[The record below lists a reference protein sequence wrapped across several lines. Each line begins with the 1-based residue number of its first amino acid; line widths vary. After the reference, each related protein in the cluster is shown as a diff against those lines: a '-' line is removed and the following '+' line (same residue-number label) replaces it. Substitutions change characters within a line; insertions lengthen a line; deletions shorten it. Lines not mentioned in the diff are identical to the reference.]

1 MRGDQLA
8 RQWRIIRA
16 IEASPNGLTVAEI
29 AQREE
34 TGIRTIYRDLEA
46 LQAAGFP
53 LYTERVNGANR
64 WAFVDTFKFK
74 IPPPF
79 TLTELMSLYFYKDL
93 VRVFNWTPFHDSIDS
108 VFKKIQSTLPPQAL
122 RYLDQVQSVFHVGI
136 KPYKDYAQFRNIL
149 NQVNQAA
156 MERRRV
162 EMVYHSLHRKE
173 KTIRKVDPYKVWFYD
188 GRIYLIGLC
197 HLREEVRMFVLDRI
211 KMLKVTDERFTIPKD
226 FNLDDFMRDSF
237 KVMHDGLYMVKV
249 RISPE
254 WARWVGEKIWH
265 ESQKITKLPDG
276 ALEMTFRVAG
286 LDEIKGWILS
296 FGPECHVLEP
306 EKLKEMVRKDL
317 SRNLAQYTTIPVSM
331 NLRKERR
338 FHAKPPRMQR
348 RLEYSNT

>member
-64 WAFVDTFKFK
+64 WAFVDTFKLK

-93 VRVFNWTPFHDSIDS
+93 VRVFKGTPLHDSIES

-122 RYLDQVQSVFHVGI
+122 RYLDQTQSIFHVGI
-136 KPYKDYAQFRNIL
+136 KPYKDYALFRNIL

-156 MERRRV
+156 VERRRV
-162 EMVYHSLHRKE
+162 EMVYQSLHRKE
-173 KTIRKVDPYKVWFYD
+173 KEKRGTPLNNSINMSRD
-188 GRIYLIGLC
+188 GRHTG
-197 HLREEVRMFVLDRI
+197 
-211 KMLKVTDERFTIPKD
+211 
-226 FNLDDFMRDSF
+226 
-237 KVMHDGLYMVKV
+237 
-249 RISPE
+249 
-254 WARWVGEKIWH
+254 
-265 ESQKITKLPDG
+265 KL
-276 ALEMTFRVAG
+276 A
-286 LDEIKGWILS
+286 LS
-296 FGPECHVLEP
+296 FW
-306 EKLKEMVRKDL
+306 
-317 SRNLAQYTTIPVSM
+317 AVS
-331 NLRKERR
+331 
-338 FHAKPPRMQR
+338 
-348 RLEYSNT
+348 S